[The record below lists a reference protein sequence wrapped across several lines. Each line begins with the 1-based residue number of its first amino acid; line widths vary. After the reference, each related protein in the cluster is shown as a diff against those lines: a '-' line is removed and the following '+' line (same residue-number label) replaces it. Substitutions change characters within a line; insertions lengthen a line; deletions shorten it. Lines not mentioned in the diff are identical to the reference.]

1 MLADL
6 FLILCII
13 LTISTA
19 LMVVTSRHAIHS
31 AMWMVASC
39 VVLAVLFLLLHLQ
52 FLAVLQIIVYAGAI
66 MMFIVYAVMMLNL
79 RYQEGVTTLPGLKR
93 AGALLAGLMTVAV
106 LAMVGAGTLV
116 SGLKGQAT
124 LQAFE
129 DYGEVSL
136 LARAIF
142 SDYLL
147 PFELVSVLL
156 TAGVVG
162 AVALA
167 KQPRSKE

>member
-1 MLADL
+1 MFEDL
-6 FLILCII
+6 FLIMCITV
-13 LTISTA
+13 TIVTS
-19 LMVVTSRHAIHS
+19 LMVVFSRHAIHS

-39 VVLAVLFLLLHLQ
+39 VALAVMFLLLHLQ
-52 FLAVLQIIVYAGAI
+52 FLAVLQVIVYAGAI

-79 RYQEGVTTLPGLKR
+79 RFQEGVTTLPGLK
-93 AGALLAGLMTVAV
+93 AASLVLAGLLTIGVLTMLGGGTVVPA
-106 LAMVGAGTLV
+106 
-116 SGLKGQAT
+116 LKGPAT

-129 DYGEVSL
+129 QYGEVSI
-136 LARAIF
+136 LAKAIF

-167 KQPRSKE
+167 KQTRSKE